1 MKILLFLTLLVIGLS
16 SCGEATI
23 HPKSLGHT
31 YESGSVQPKDI
42 EEIEVDGCQYIGSF
56 SGSGD
61 TNWGTHKGTCTNPIH
76 NQNHVTVVD
85 TVEYQL
91 IRK

>member
-1 MKILLFLTLLVIGLS
+1 MKQLTLLVLVFTMTSCDEPTLSKKKSTETYGHIG
-16 SCGEATI
+16 
-23 HPKSLGHT
+23 
-31 YESGSVQPKDI
+31 GSPM
-42 EEIEVDGCQYIGSF
+42 EEIEYEGCQYIGSF
-56 SGSGD
+56 NAVNSD
-61 TNWGTHKGTCTNPIH
+61 WGTHKGNCTNPIH